1 MNSTKERLLEEVVK
15 LVKSIDSDQISRQ
28 AASTEAGAIDA
39 EKERL
44 FKFLW
49 TGPNR
54 LQRVAAA
61 LKAPLKERI
70 DYYGIGRQILELDE
84 IPVGELPF
92 RDKDIPEFA
101 AVKVAAFG
109 APALIEYRI
118 KRIVFPTFQLSRAY
132 RVAYDELLVRLY
144 PVFDR
149 AKERVSIA
157 TAIAEDREVFRL
169 LDAASNVGP
178 NAFIDASTGTGGVY
192 LTRSILADALA
203 VIESNQLQVGCVI
216 MHPKRYKDIR
226 KWKHDDLDQ
235 VTLNKITETGSVGSI
250 LGVKLLVSPKADEN
264 AAYVVTTPQK
274 LGLIPLRKDMEVKV
288 ADLPWRSAYYVCSY
302 ENLGFGIYNTYGVV
316 RIEFNNRVKT
326 VPAGNVVDHN
336 PQF

>member
-1 MNSTKERLLEEVVK
+1 MNDKDKLLEEITK
-15 LVKSIDSDQISRQ
+15 LVKSIDGSQLSRT
-28 AASTEAGAIDA
+28 AANTEVGTIDA

-70 DYYGIGRQILELDE
+70 DYYGIGRQLLEVDE

-109 APALIEYRI
+109 APPLIEYRV
-118 KRIVFPTFQLSRAY
+118 KRIIFPTFQLSRAY

-144 PVFDR
+144 PIFDR

-157 TAIAEDREVFRL
+157 TAIAEDKEIFRL
-169 LDAASNVGP
+169 LDVASNVGP
-178 NAFIDASTGTGGVY
+178 NAWFSVTGAGIL
-192 LTRSILADALA
+192 LTRSVLADALA
-203 VIESNQLQVGCVI
+203 VIEGNQLQVGAIV
-216 MHPKRYKDIR
+216 MHPKRYTEIR
-226 KWKHDDLDQ
+226 KWNSTDLDQ

-250 LGVKLLVSPKADEN
+250 MGTKLLVSPKMDQDAV
-264 AAYVVTTPQK
+264 YVVTTPQK

-288 ADLPWRSAYYVCSY
+288 ADLPWKSAYYVVSY

-316 RIEFNNRVKT
+316 RIEFGGRTKSTPV
-326 VPAGNVVDHN
+326 GNVVDHN

>member
-1 MNSTKERLLEEVVK
+1 MNSVEKDKLLEEMVK
-15 LVKSIDSDQISRQ
+15 LVKSIDASQLSRT
-28 AASTEAGAIDA
+28 AANTEAGTIDA

-49 TGPNR
+49 TGPNK

-101 AVKVAAFG
+101 SVKVAAFG
-109 APALIEYRI
+109 APPLIEYRV
-118 KRIVFPTFQLSRAY
+118 KRIMFPTFQLSRAY
-132 RVAYDELLVRLY
+132 RTAYDELLVRLY

-149 AKERVSIA
+149 AKERVAIA
-157 TAIAEDREVFRL
+157 TAIAEDKEIFRL
-169 LDAASNVGP
+169 LDVASNVGP
-178 NAFIDASTGTGGVY
+178 NAFINVTGSGLL
-192 LTRSILADALA
+192 LTRSVLADAMA
-203 VIESNQLQVGCVI
+203 VIEGNQLQVGAII
-216 MHPKRYKDIR
+216 MHPKRYTEIR
-226 KWKHDDLDQ
+226 KWDSTDLDQ
-235 VTLNKITETGSVGSI
+235 VTLNKITETGSIGSVF
-250 LGVKLLVSPKADEN
+250 GTKLLVSPKMDQDAV
-264 AAYVVTTPQK
+264 YVVTTPQK

-288 ADLPWRSAYYVCSY
+288 ADLPWRSAYYTVSY
-302 ENLGFGIYNTYGVV
+302 ENIGFGIYNTYGVV
-316 RIEFNNRVKT
+316 RIEFASRSKS
-326 VPAGNVVDHN
+326 VPTASVVDHF

>member
-1 MNSTKERLLEEVVK
+1 MEQTKERLLEEIVK
-15 LVKSIDSDQISRQ
+15 MVKTIDSNQLSRS
-28 AASTEAGAIDA
+28 AAATEAGTLDA

-44 FKFLW
+44 FQFLW

-54 LQRVAAA
+54 MQRVAAA

-70 DYYGIGRQILELDE
+70 DYYGIGRQIMELDE

-109 APALIEYRI
+109 APPLIEYRV

-157 TAIAEDREVFRL
+157 TAIAEDKTIFQL

-178 NAFIDASTGTGGVY
+178 NAWIDGSGTGIL
-192 LTRSILADALA
+192 LTRSILADAFA
-203 VIESNQLQVGCVI
+203 VIEGNQLQVGAVV

-226 KWKHDDLDQ
+226 KWQNTDLDQ
-235 VTLNKITETGSVGSI
+235 VTLNKVIETGSVGSI
-250 LGVKLLVSPKADEN
+250 LGVKLLVSPKADPD
-264 AAYVVTTPQK
+264 AVFVITTPQK

-302 ENLGFGIYNTYGVV
+302 ENIGFGIYNTYGVV
-316 RIEFNNRVKT
+316 RIEFTGTRTKS

-336 PQF
+336 PPL